1 MATSPTQ
8 RSLKLLKDMGLRAQV
23 VERWNAHA
31 RVRQDLFGVIDIV
44 ALDPAARR
52 VLGVQTTSRSNM
64 SARVTKIKESAEAKD
79 WSICCGPI
87 YVHGWDKP
95 KTRWRV
101 RRIVMEYGE
110 EGWTVYEID
119 D

>member
-8 RSLKLLKDMGLRAQV
+8 RSLKLLKDMGYRSQV
-23 VERWNAHA
+23 VERWNPHA

-44 ALDPAARR
+44 ALDPAIRR
-52 VLGVQTTSRSNM
+52 ILAVQTTSRSNM
-64 SARVTKIKESAEAKD
+64 SARIGKIKESAEAKD
-79 WSICCGPI
+79 WAICCGPI
-87 YVHGWDKP
+87 YVHGWDKH
-95 KTRWRV
+95 KYRWRV
-101 RRIVMEYGE
+101 RQVRMEYGE